1 MPTYV
6 YRCKDK
12 GHTFELVQSI
22 KDEPVKTCPKCSS
35 PVARVIFPPL
45 VMVKRDILERTDRGE
60 FNRLGDVS
68 DDGEPED
75 SEI

>member
-6 YRCKDK
+6 YRCEKDK
-12 GHTFELVQSI
+12 RHTFEVVQSI
-22 KDEPVKTCPKCSS
+22 KDEPVKTCPKCQS

-60 FNRLGDVS
+60 FNPKGEA
-68 DDGEPED
+68 DDDWGLR
-75 SEI
+75 